1 MRTLRKVIK
10 WTFIVLACAFVI
22 AQLWRPARTNPA
34 IDPLQASETH
44 LQVTPEVAAILDRSC
59 NDCHSNKTR
68 WPWYT
73 NVTPVSWFV
82 VDHVD
87 DGRRHMNFSEWG
99 KLQPH
104 QREKMLQE
112 LCEEVED
119 GYMPLPTYT
128 PLHPGSKLSPAD
140 VKALCDWASSERV
153 RLCSGSLGCPEK

>member
-1 MRTLRKVIK
+1 MRTLLKVVK
-10 WTFIVLACAFVI
+10 WIVIVLACAFLI
-22 AQLWRPARTNPA
+22 AQFWRPARTNPA
-34 IDPLQASETH
+34 IDPSQTSEAH
-44 LQVTPEVAAILDRSC
+44 LQVTPHVAAIIDRSC

-87 DGRRHMNFSEWG
+87 DGRRHLNFSEWG
-99 KLQPH
+99 KLPQN
-104 QREKMLQE
+104 QKEKKLQE
-112 LCEEVED
+112 ICEEVED

-140 VKALCDWASSERV
+140 VKALCDWSNAEGARIAS
-153 RLCSGSLGCPEK
+153 K